1 MNTEYEILE
10 EEEEEEEENTLPDD
24 QGGLWGLEDQ

>member
-1 MNTEYEILE
+1 MNTSYEVPE
-10 EEEEEEEENTLPDD
+10 EEEKEENTLPDD